1 MLTWLVHGEA
11 ASSGVRPAPGPRRR
25 HSLCAAEF
33 AAADVQGGA
42 FAAPPRLLTRS
53 TSATGNLG
61 IKLGETLG
69 GAKIRGE
76 QRAVDVQQGDQ
87 RHVREVVP
95 FRQHLSTNQDARAAA
110 MYFRKL
116 LFQRPFTAGG
126 IPVDTGDGHVREEG
140 RERLFKLFRSQ
151 TDRHDVR

>member
-1 MLTWLVHGEA
+1 MITWLVHGEA
-11 ASSGVRPAPGPRRR
+11 ASSDVRPAPGPRRR

-42 FAAPPRLLTRS
+42 FAAPPRPAYPLDQRDRQP
-53 TSATGNLG
+53 G

-110 MYFRKL
+110 MHFRQL
-116 LFQRPFTAGG
+116 LLQRPFTAGG
-126 IPVDTGDGHVREEG
+126 IPVDTGDGYVREEG